1 MKQYSLIAIIIIA
14 GCLASCRKDKKEAV
28 GVWNSDPV
36 EISSVTPIN
45 GGATIA
51 YKVPD
56 NNDLLYVMAEYKRNG
71 KLFTEKASVYNNSIT
86 IEGFDTT
93 GAVSAKV
100 YKVNKQGQ
108 RSEAT
113 EVTFTPLESLVN
125 IAKNS
130 LQIQDG
136 FGGIVASWNNPKITE
151 LGVRFM
157 YRDSASKIK
166 TSQVYFTTVPQELH
180 AFRGFAS
187 RPTTFAISFEDKWGN
202 ISDTV
207 YYSGTPIYETLVPK
221 PYADYRANIPYD
233 NTSTLPGSFS
243 MSKLW
248 DNIVNTASHGWLTNP
263 GNPGL
268 SITIDLQQVV
278 KLSRIIIWGYH
289 KDQPY
294 SQANFTQFELWGTD
308 KIDFAKL
315 ADKPYWLDSASVVN
329 GALSGAP
336 ANINPT
342 TVLPGVTFKNDWQY
356 LGYHGITRYDLMV
369 PVDNQAILNLA
380 QSGMEYEMPLDAR
393 PVRYLRLFVRQIG
406 NSIPPPANN
415 YFSMG
420 EISVYGDNT
429 VPQQ

>member
-1 MKQYSLIAIIIIA
+1 MTVMLAGAAAI
-14 GCLASCRKDKKEAV
+14 
-28 GVWNSDPV
+28 
-36 EISSVTPIN
+36 
-45 GGATIA
+45 
-51 YKVPD
+51 
-56 NNDLLYVMAEYKRNG
+56 
-71 KLFTEKASVYNNSIT
+71 LFGLGTYLVL
-86 IEGFDTT
+86 
-93 GAVSAKV
+93 
-100 YKVNKQGQ
+100 Q
-108 RSEAT
+108 R
-113 EVTFTPLESLVN
+113 
-125 IAKNS
+125 
-130 LQIQDG
+130 
-136 FGGIVASWNNPKITE
+136 
-151 LGVRFM
+151 
-157 YRDSASKIK
+157 
-166 TSQVYFTTVPQELH
+166 
-180 AFRGFAS
+180 
-187 RPTTFAISFEDKWGN
+187 
-202 ISDTV
+202 
-207 YYSGTPIYETLVPK
+207 
-221 PYADYRANIPYD
+221 
-233 NTSTLPGSFS
+233 
-243 MSKLW
+243 
-248 DNIVNTASHGWLTNP
+248 
-263 GNPGL
+263 
-268 SITIDLQQVV
+268 
-278 KLSRIIIWGYH
+278 KLSRIIIWEYH

-406 NSIPPPANN
+406 NSIPPPAIN